1 VERYL
6 VVGGVAALGTFLL
19 TFPVR
24 ALAGRLGVVV
34 QPDARRVHTRP
45 TPTVGGTAMVLAAV
59 AAMAVAWRSG
69 LFAGEFRGSS
79 EPLGVV
85 LAGVVIYLVGMID
98 DLREVSAPAKVAG
111 MVLAAMILY
120 YSGVTMYF
128 FKVPLTHQVLVLS
141 SAVTPLVTV
150 LWVVGMANAIN
161 LIDGL
166 DGLAAGTIAIAAGAF
181 CVYGIELEHL
191 GLLSTDSIGPLVAAI
206 ACGVC
211 VGFLPHNFHP
221 ARIFMGDA
229 GALLLGLLMA
239 ASTSVVGGRTAD
251 TSGHT
256 YFFFAP
262 LLIPLVI
269 LGVPILDMAFAIVR
283 RTARR
288 TGLATPDKAHLHHR
302 LLQMGHGHR
311 RSVLLLWAWTAVLS
325 GFVLEPLFDPH
336 ANAFIP
342 FAVGGLAIVLLTI
355 FRPGWRRRPEGRHYA
370 SAPGQAP
377 GGAGTAS
384 VARVPAPVGAQAVS
398 DGPASAATNG
408 TGSPAANGSA
418 NGAASPAANGA
429 TSPAVD
435 GSATL
440 VERH

>member
-1 VERYL
+1 
-6 VVGGVAALGTFLL
+6 
-19 TFPVR
+19 
-24 ALAGRLGVVV
+24 
-34 QPDARRVHTRP
+34 
-45 TPTVGGTAMVLAAV
+45 
-59 AAMAVAWRSG
+59 
-69 LFAGEFRGSS
+69 
-79 EPLGVV
+79 
-85 LAGVVIYLVGMID
+85 
-98 DLREVSAPAKVAG
+98 
-111 MVLAAMILY
+111 
-120 YSGVTMYF
+120 
-128 FKVPLTHQVLVLS
+128 VLS

-150 LWVVGMANAIN
+150 LWVVGIANAIN

-181 CVYGIELEHL
+181 CLYGIELEHL

-211 VGFLPHNFHP
+211 IGFLPHNFHP

-229 GALLLGLLMA
+229 GALFLGLLMA

-288 TGLATPDKAHLHHR
+288 TGLATADKAHLHHR

-311 RSVLLLWAWTAVLS
+311 RSVLLLWGWTAVLS

-342 FAVGGLAIVLLTI
+342 FAVGGLAIVLLTV
-355 FRPGWRRRPEGRHYA
+355 FRPGWRHRPEGRHYA
-370 SAPGQAP
+370 SAPGRSGGGP
-377 GGAGTAS
+377 GAAA
-384 VARVPAPVGAQAVS
+384 VQRVPAAAAVHPVS
-398 DGPASAATNG
+398 
-408 TGSPAANGSA
+408 
-418 NGAASPAANGA
+418 NGAAGSATDGSANGA
-429 TSPAVD
+429 TSPATTHGARTPATN
-435 GSATL
+435 GSANGARTSAISATAGL
-440 VERH
+440 VEGR